1 MLPRVSVV
9 IPTRGRPEL
18 AERAVRSVLAQSFED
33 FEMVVVVDGPDQE
46 TVDALRRFRDDR
58 LHIVHLGENVGG
70 SEARNI
76 GVRFARSEWIALLDD
91 DDEWYPDK
99 LEKQWALAIS
109 MTGKYA
115 FVGSQFLERTK
126 DAERVL
132 PGRMP
137 EKGEAFSEYLF
148 ARRGWRSGE
157 GFLQTSTWFVS
168 RTLMRKVPFTRDL
181 KRCQD
186 LDWLLH
192 ATALPEFEMRVVPEV
207 LAVFHHDESR
217 TRVSRSPDWRFL
229 YSWVLANKRYL
240 TPRAFSFFLATFCV
254 PSAATQRKAKSLPFS
269 VRSCIANGSANGKCL
284 LLFLMCWWM
293 PESRRRGVRAKYDQL
308 RDRAARTLSVR
319 SPSTAAQGSDMI
331 AISHWQVRGQDRAPD
346 DSCWELPGEV
356 CSEIPVTRLAVT
368 YVLLVPLVLFA
379 VHGGFSLSTPRG
391 TATWGPLAERWR
403 SLPRMPR
410 QCAIACKQQ

>member
-1 MLPRVSVV
+1 MPQMSDMPAVWSERHPATATLPMVQAASGVLPRVSVV

-33 FEMVVVVDGPDQE
+33 FEIVVVIDGPDRE
-46 TVDALRRFRDDR
+46 TVDALRRFRDER

-76 GVRFARSEWIALLDD
+76 GVRFARGKWIALLDD
-91 DDEWYPDK
+91 DDEWFPDK
-99 LEKQWALAIS
+99 LQKQWTLAIS

-115 FVGSQFLERTK
+115 FVGSQFIERTAE
-126 DAERVL
+126 AERVL
-132 PGRMP
+132 PRRMP

-148 ARRGWRSGE
+148 ARRGWQSGE

-168 RTLMRKVPFTRDL
+168 RTLMLKVPFTRDL

-192 ATALPEFEMRVVPEV
+192 ATALPEVEVRVVPEI
-207 LAVFHHDESR
+207 LAVFHHDENR

-229 YSWVLANKRYL
+229 YSWALGNKRYL

-254 PSAATQRKAKSLPFS
+254 PSAARQGEGAKTFLFLL
-269 VRSCIANGSANGKCL
+269 RSCVVHGSASGKCL

-293 PESRRRGVRAKYDQL
+293 PESRRRSIRAKYDQL
-308 RDRAARTLSVR
+308 RGGAARRRSV
-319 SPSTAAQGSDMI
+319 SD
-331 AISHWQVRGQDRAPD
+331 RP
-346 DSCWELPGEV
+346 
-356 CSEIPVTRLAVT
+356 PVPRKAV
-368 YVLLVPLVLFA
+368 
-379 VHGGFSLSTPRG
+379 
-391 TATWGPLAERWR
+391 
-403 SLPRMPR
+403 
-410 QCAIACKQQ
+410 I

>member
-1 MLPRVSVV
+1 MPKMSDMPAVWSERHPATATLPMVQAASEVLPRVSVV

-58 LHIVHLGENVGG
+58 LHIVHLDENVGG

-168 RTLMRKVPFTRDL
+168 RDS
-181 KRCQD
+181 
-186 LDWLLH
+186 H
-192 ATALPEFEMRVVPEV
+192 AQGAVYAGPEALPGPR
-207 LAVFHHDESR
+207 LA
-217 TRVSRSPDWRFL
+217 
-229 YSWVLANKRYL
+229 
-240 TPRAFSFFLATFCV
+240 
-254 PSAATQRKAKSLPFS
+254 AA
-269 VRSCIANGSANGKCL
+269 
-284 LLFLMCWWM
+284 
-293 PESRRRGVRAKYDQL
+293 
-308 RDRAARTLSVR
+308 RDRAARVR
-319 SPSTAAQGSDMI
+319 NACGAGS
-331 AISHWQVRGQDRAPD
+331 SG
-346 DSCWELPGEV
+346 
-356 CSEIPVTRLAVT
+356 
-368 YVLLVPLVLFA
+368 
-379 VHGGFSLSTPRG
+379 
-391 TATWGPLAERWR
+391 
-403 SLPRMPR
+403 SLPSRREPNSGESLAR
-410 QCAIACKQQ
+410 LEISVFVGVG